1 MKSGVS
7 SLPVDPLGI
16 DFVDRFCTAS
26 VPEKQP
32 KYFTTN
38 RMLIC
43 YQKIWH
49 YSFFLYNILICLLPC
64 VKSSVAGSSG
74 VVVPIALVNRFCIA
88 SGN

>member
-26 VPEKQP
+26 VHEKQP

-43 YQKIWH
+43 
-49 YSFFLYNILICLLPC
+49 
-64 VKSSVAGSSG
+64 
-74 VVVPIALVNRFCIA
+74 
-88 SGN
+88 